1 MRLERTTL
9 RNDLLFLVTPAVAR
23 GHLSHMRA
31 SLPKLTD
38 RIALGDG
45 LEVSPVCV
53 GQVMRPDV
61 VSAAYEAGI
70 NFFFLTADMHWPMYE
85 PLRKG
90 LRALLKKKGVRDR
103 IVVCATAYVTQPDF
117 CEMPFEEALEALPE
131 LGHLDVLSMGG
142 VYANDFSQRLPVY
155 RRHRATRFL
164 DNQAIGGS
172 FHDRQTARLAVEH
185 ALVDLAF
192 VRFNASH
199 PGAVRD
205 LFPFL
210 PPKRSTRLYGFKS
223 MDGYV
228 DPRRLTALGLHK
240 DSWRPAPA
248 DHYRFALSQPGLDG
262 VLASFSHPREVGQL
276 ADALADGPLDEASQ
290 GYLMTLAHADA
301 EASA

>member
-1 MRLERTTL
+1 
-9 RNDLLFLVTPAVAR
+9 
-23 GHLSHMRA
+23 MRA
-31 SLPKLTD
+31 SLPRLTD
-38 RIALGDG
+38 RIPFGDG
-45 LEVSPVCV
+45 LEVSPVCL
-53 GQVMRPDV
+53 GQVLRPDV

-103 IVVCATAYVTQPDF
+103 VVVCVTAYVTQPDF
-117 CEMPFEEALEALPE
+117 CEMPFEETLEALPE
-131 LGHLDVLSMGG
+131 LGHLDVLAMGG
-142 VYANDFSQRLPVY
+142 VYPGDFSGRLPVY

-164 DNQAIGGS
+164 DCQAVAAS

-192 VRFNASH
+192 VRFNAGH
-199 PGAVRD
+199 PGAAKD

-210 PPKRSTRLYGFKS
+210 PPKRTTRLFGFKS

-228 DPRRLTALGLHK
+228 DPARLDALGLDPK
-240 DSWRPAPA
+240 SWRPSPV
-248 DHYRFALSQPGLDG
+248 DHYRLALSQAGLDG

-276 ADALADGPLDEASQ
+276 ADALAEGPLDEASQ
-290 GYLMTLAHADA
+290 AYLVTLAQADQGA
-301 EASA
+301 